1 MGRQGRGKCSPFP
14 QWHPPKKPLRKRL
27 LGRGLAFSKTFS
39 FEAKTNLQFQGQ
51 VGDRQAVGSGGGE
64 EILARIPTQFQ
75 SRSLPPP
82 TPSRAY
88 WHPEARER
96 KGIKQRE
103 KGRGDKSRIL
113 SLYDRNLTLSS
124 PFSRRPLRQIAPIN
138 TSGRKRREKAFISPK
153 EHVSSQKRR

>member
-14 QWHPPKKPLRKRL
+14 QWHPPKKPFRKRL
-27 LGRGLAFSKTFS
+27 LGRGLVFSKTFS

-51 VGDRQAVGSGGGE
+51 AGDRQAVGSGGGE
-64 EILARIPTQFQ
+64 EILARIPTQLQ

-103 KGRGDKSRIL
+103 KGEGGINPAFFRFTIETLLCPLL
-113 SLYDRNLTLSS
+113 SLEGRFAKLRPSIQAGERGAKKPFFSLRNT
-124 PFSRRPLRQIAPIN
+124 
-138 TSGRKRREKAFISPK
+138 
-153 EHVSSQKRR
+153 